1 MLRVSAVIWLGPDSW
16 NVVYAGYGRAASS
29 SPIRIRITA
38 SFSYHPATS
47 CLLEASVSITD
58 ACWKRLKAMA
68 SLLGGGC
75 TITVPRELDLG
86 PLSRSVEVS

>member
-47 CLLEASVSITD
+47 CLLEASVSIID

-68 SLLGGGC
+68 SLLEGLYNHC
-75 TITVPRELDLG
+75 P
-86 PLSRSVEVS
+86 